1 MSIKKEIELPEETLL
16 SLRLDEN
23 EIIQEMKRTLAV
35 KYFKERKLSIGQSA
49 ELAEMTEEDFIK
61 HLGSQ
66 NISIFNIDDLDE
78 LKKELGS
85 CSVCK
90 GNLEKGNV
98 NHIVDLDNLIIII
111 KNIPANVC
119 KQCGEYYLEQNVA
132 LEIEKIINN
141 YRENAA
147 EVIIINYFDV
157 VV

>member
-1 MSIKKEIELPEETLL
+1 MSIKKEIELPEEIIL
-16 SLRLDEN
+16 SLRLDED
-23 EIIQEMKRTLAV
+23 EVIKEMKRTLAV

-61 HLGSQ
+61 YLGSQ

-78 LKKELGS
+78 LKKDLGN
-85 CSVCK
+85 CSICK
-90 GNLEKGNV
+90 GDLEIGNV
-98 NHIVDLDNLIIII
+98 NHIADLDNFIIII
-111 KNIPANVC
+111 KNVPASVC

-132 LEIEKIINN
+132 LEIEKIIDN

>member
-1 MSIKKEIELPEETLL
+1 MSIKKEIELPEEILL
-16 SLRLDEN
+16 SLHVDEN